1 MSELELFFKQYA
13 QSFLTADAAFIS
25 SVYQFPMT
33 FYTEAGEA
41 VEFNEAEFSA
51 NSEKLITLYR
61 ELGVE
66 SVDFE
71 IDDSYSIS
79 SCLNLVTIIWQ
90 FNNSKNVELYR
101 ATTRYLIRKTEQGL
115 AIKTV
120 FVIDEPE
127 KIAELKSQQSQD

>member
-1 MSELELFFKQYA
+1 
-13 QSFLTADAAFIS
+13 
-25 SVYQFPMT
+25 
-33 FYTEAGEA
+33 
-41 VEFNEAEFSA
+41 
-51 NSEKLITLYR
+51 
-61 ELGVE
+61 
-66 SVDFE
+66 
-71 IDDSYSIS
+71 DSYSIS